1 MPLLAWLMTLAPHSA
16 KAQVNE
22 YLKVVGS
29 ATINIKVTGTV
40 SEFPDLWYSTD
51 RSNWTP
57 ITGATNWNT
66 GNVTTY
72 FKGHNPGGFNH
83 SSTNFVSIA
92 ITGGNPSLAGNVMS
106 LIDDVNFA
114 TNYSTIPCDYCFYAL
129 FSPVPPSSFNTSYS
143 TSSSTSSSL
152 QKAHELV
159 LPATNLR
166 AYCYAYMFA
175 QNSGLFN
182 APALPATVMQPW
194 CYAHMFEY
202 CINNFYGSTAANS
215 GWYFSSMTLPAQQL
229 AEGCYAFM
237 FNCCG
242 SIYNND
248 ANNYYILPAEE
259 LAPKCYMGMFGLY
272 GGISGGTSLRYLE
285 IMATSLKDRRGDDIT
300 NCMAYMFNNAVWAGT
315 SNGRQNLT
323 IRMYWTDWGNSTTG
337 PANAGATSTAP
348 TYCWFYGNVRSGNW
362 FEYQNGLNLTSKMT
376 SNSTSTYNHTFPYN
390 STPTGSN
397 YTYLTFDCKTNGGT
411 WEADDD
417 YNVDMRRVVRAGY
430 TAKTVPA
437 APHKLGCTFLGW
449 FTAPDGG
456 TQVSEATI
464 KTQTTAQTYYAH
476 FMPNDVDFTV
486 TIANG
491 AHGHVVVSR
500 NNAPTA
506 TYTSTSSVH
515 NMSELTITA
524 VPDAGYR
531 FKAWTGDAATIK
543 TAEDNGTTYYLVNDI
558 TVGATFEADE
568 CTVTI
573 QTPAEYGTLAAS
585 DGVNAYASGNT
596 YTFNRQLDL
605 NKVLTFTATPAMHRL
620 FTGFTGT
627 ELSNVTAAPYVY
639 DQTVTGTYTITALT
653 PDEVTVGA
661 TFVKPQYTVTGTKTG
676 RGNGSV
682 VLTADG
688 YPEQTGSGT
697 YDIDAVVTLTA
708 TPANAMFK
716 FVKWTDNDSDN
727 PVRTYTVLGDAT
739 FEAEFD
745 LDGDLWSAP
754 ATVDVYS
761 SGVTRTCASTIT
773 TSNYRILYNLDPV
786 VGDDGITYTPVDMGA
801 GVAWADKNIGATD
814 PTKAGSYFYWGGTTA
829 YGKEGYTTVSNSN
842 YYKEVADM
850 TATTSTTVAA
860 QYPLPAGADAATKRM
875 GGQWRM
881 PTYYEMNNLISST
894 YTSSAQVN
902 YNYTVT
908 NKYYTDDKIFIPA
921 GGRYATS
928 LSKGAAYLW
937 TSTVAAKNGASSK
950 PYVYYNH
957 AIRGNT
963 TSTGYALAYYAM
975 PVRAVYV
982 PSFETCTLKVLVY
995 WASTLKWTYNYICEV
1010 GQTVTIRQ
1018 HPAANGYKLSAW
1030 RENTYSGT
1038 ELSTDNS
1045 YTVTLTGNQT
1055 IAAHYISATTY
1066 LLTTKASPLKGG
1078 TVDGGGYYPTGT
1090 SVTLTA
1096 APNANYRFVRWS
1108 DGNTDNPR
1116 TYTTTNAAVTL
1127 TAEFEGYVTGVTSPT
1142 ANEEVFAYT
1151 ANTNCYKILYD
1162 LPSEVNGYRPVDMGN
1177 GVAWANKN
1185 LGAADST
1192 ASGNY
1197 YVWGTTSPFTSV
1209 ATGTYYAG
1217 AMDIPL
1223 TTSTTLSAQYALP
1236 ADSDAATVNMGERWR
1251 MPNYAEIYYLA
1262 NPNGATEAG
1271 AASTGF
1277 TYTNKL
1283 SGEQLFIPA
1292 AGCYKSGTSKTACTI
1307 FWGSTVGSFNAN
1319 GCNCSASHYYNGGAN
1334 YYYTTSY
1341 PNSYVYYALPVRAVY
1356 VPPFETCTLKVTVTG
1371 LKVDG
1376 SGTST
1381 HYYYYICE
1389 VGQRVRITAQPHSV
1403 GSTGFTYAFTQWTD
1417 DDNSSAVVGTD
1428 PTIDFVIAGNTNYTA
1443 TFASTTSNFST
1454 IHALPQPRS
1463 AGYVYGT
1470 GRYKNGVTTKLHAVP
1485 EEGWTFVR
1493 WEDNN
1498 STDPYREITVNGH
1511 ATYNAV
1517 FTRAGEAAAS
1527 AHKYVNVWHE
1537 ATTTTTET
1545 LYDGSPLETCTLT
1558 VKTYQSNTAKATYN
1572 YVCEKGQTV
1581 TVSAFTNT
1589 ANYSL
1594 LHWTNA
1600 NYDIMS
1606 YDPTVELVVT
1616 GNMTYYATF
1625 YTTRVTTRTLTLV
1638 SSPLEGAIFDGA
1650 VKTTQLGVYEDGQVT
1665 KLICHPKPHYRFLYW
1680 DDDHSQTD
1688 TIRYVTVNA
1697 DRTYT
1702 AVLEMDYDLTTV
1714 HSDDAFAQVYYGGT
1728 YQGTYLRY
1736 DLPGYDANGYR
1747 PVDVGVGVA
1756 WANKNIGAADS
1767 TKAGDYFVW
1776 GLTTP
1781 ATTVNSNGSA
1791 GTYYAG
1797 VTSMTTTAGY
1807 STVPQNTLPAEA
1819 DAATQIMGERW
1830 RMPNCTEIYNLQGV
1844 IGSGSTEEGQASAGF
1859 RYTNV
1864 ENTTQHIY
1872 IPAAGSKSTSGSS
1885 NVTPNVTMFWG
1896 STVGTISSQS
1906 SRPSYY
1912 KDGSYSAGSTSY
1924 YAWHALPV
1932 RAVYVPPFET
1942 CSVKVVTNSKTYIYM
1957 CEVGQRITITAFY
1970 GAATATNQSSR
1981 VDKWVNQDNVTV
1993 CTDQTYSFIALSD
2006 VTLTVT
2012 YTSSYTTKRTLTF
2025 NVSPAS
2031 SGTVN
2036 NLASFVG
2043 QYNDGAKVRIPVK
2056 AAQNYRFAYW
2066 DDDHS
2071 NTDPDRI
2078 FTATANATYTAVF
2091 EPDPAQA
2098 VDARIAQAA
2107 NADTTKILY
2116 PLPVL
2121 YKNSMFYTP
2130 VDMGTGTA
2138 WCDYNVGVTAPSTL
2152 TGYYT
2157 IWGKNGS
2164 ITKYSNYNSTT
2175 FYCANLSSM
2184 SAEDDLPANTTYDI
2198 AMNQLGTNWRVPSKQ
2213 QWQDLIDNADYSDG
2227 TFTSKTDAT
2236 KQITLPAAGVKIP
2249 TATNS
2254 SGGNPSASNTTHRY
2268 YWSSTLQ
2275 SKAGTL
2281 WQSLPYCFYD
2291 GEVKYGTNV
2300 PANGYCNY
2308 GMPVRAVYVPSF
2320 TPDTVRVRY
2329 TNGESVTRTNTYLV
2343 QRGQPV
2349 KVTAIPDDGY
2359 IFSKWSDDNVD
2370 ATRSFFVTGNVTLT
2384 AEFAKKSENP
2394 IINFMSEDG
2403 LTKITWMEVEKNT
2416 VPVYDGEEPT
2426 KESTAE
2432 FDYPFAGWTDAN
2444 DNFYAKNTSL
2454 PAATEDMDYFAT
2466 FTPVRRSYTVTFLNW
2481 DGSTLQAT
2489 DVEYGQTPSYSG
2501 TPTRPADAQYT
2512 YTFNGWDNEVVA
2524 VTGIATYTATYSNT
2538 LNSYTVTFKDAAG
2551 NTIQSGTLDYGV
2563 VPTFTGDIPVKES
2576 ADPDYVWNFTGWT
2589 DGNDSFTAKG
2599 TALPAV
2605 GGTTVYTATYV
2616 YDLNYL
2622 TITNTSNKA
2631 GYVYL
2636 DRRSTGG
2643 YSTNNLNVAYSIN
2656 GGAWTDEITYGT
2668 SAHDGLSISL
2678 PAGQSIR
2685 FRGYNLI
2692 NGAWQCGKSSS
2703 IYFGFNFPTSGTT
2716 FTVSGDLMT
2725 LVAYQNGEL
2734 HTSEHPMGAYCFR
2747 QLFKDCNKLTDASGL
2762 KLSATTLSNYCYQA
2776 MFSGCTALTSAPQ
2789 ISATSLAQYCYASMF
2804 SGCTSLTA
2812 GPALPAMTL
2821 ANNCYQY
2828 MFSGCT
2834 HLTAAPQLPATTLT
2848 EGCYQYMFQGCT
2860 MLTGVPEAL
2869 PGTNLPANC
2878 YAYMFSGCSALTTAP
2893 EIMAAADAVPGMGAC
2908 DNMFASCT
2916 SLTKAPSRLLPTTV
2930 TNNLTYG
2937 HMFYNCTSLTEGP
2950 DIFVTNING
2959 NSSNTKMQYMFSS
2972 ATALTKIRAYFT
2984 AWGEMSFC
2992 SNWTGSINTTGSF
3005 YCPPE
3010 LERRYNGS
3018 ESTPSFIPTNWTVY
3032 SYDIT
3037 LIPVGGKWAD
3047 NTSAEK
3053 QFTWRTDKSDIDD
3066 FIAAQVDGDNNSLI
3080 QGWYLNPACTE
3091 ATTEEAVKADLSVQ
3105 QTAETKR
3112 IYVRLNGT
3120 NPTLL
3125 WDFNGGNTTSTEAEY
3140 TFGVMEVGDP
3150 ITAPANPTRFG
3161 YTFMG
3166 WSSAQPADNT
3176 PVTVA
3181 TTMPATDLIYTA
3193 IWQELP
3199 TYLITANTGIMG
3211 AATLTADHYDDAEGS
3226 GSYIEGT
3233 QVTISVTPYF
3243 GYTFTGWSDS
3253 NTQNPRTITVGST
3266 AATYTAQFSA
3276 MDEIDITMTEGTLD
3290 FPTYAK
3296 NSFAIIGE
3304 NGQVEVRLHFGAA
3317 ISTGN
3322 HLANLSTDL
3331 ANSYIQPAGES
3342 KRQIASA
3349 TVATVTYAGELFRA
3363 AHLVAKVTDT
3373 QGRKYNIDIYTNYC
3387 INYATFQEDYRYNSN
3402 YNAGYTESSWMS
3414 GRSFEYGENNHINY
3428 IGIPSLVHTN
3438 VLRFFTM
3445 TSSPYDVCHI
3455 WLQFN
3460 PLTTGEGKIPTGVY
3474 PINSTGLPGT
3484 VYVGSIPQNY
3494 QYQTERQT
3502 STPAYYTNTGSWIY
3516 HDFTSGQYEIR
3527 YTDNWTLRG
3536 GYVEVVNVDET
3547 YYVHVHAYTDG
3558 YKTLG
3563 EQPNTVIDFTAGGA
3577 TASSLTPVGITIDA
3591 RTTGGEALTDAVT
3604 ATLSG
3609 ASNWTDVAIGQGSH
3623 TFFSGNTLDL
3633 TATKP
3638 GYVFD
3643 HWEVNGSPV
3652 AGEDFTYSYT
3662 VGASE
3667 ANIVA
3672 VFAVDNRPHYTLTT
3686 ETGGRGTV
3694 TLTAAGYLAQTGSG
3708 YYAENTNVTMSV
3720 TANTGSAF
3728 LRWSDGNTQNPR
3740 TVTVTGDITYTAEFS
3755 LESADAAVSV
3765 YQNVAASSTKILYN
3779 LDPRTGDDGLTYI
3792 PVDMGYGV
3800 AWADRNVGATGTNVI
3815 GSYFRWGDPVAS
3827 NTFNSSIHIDASGF
3841 STGDKLSNEQDAAY
3855 VNMGTCW
3862 HMPDKNELLA
3872 LKGNTDLSNN
3882 NTFTNKTDNTKS
3894 IVFLAGGYKGNS
3906 HYDPDYQYYWSR
3918 EYAMYGYNS
3927 KSKSNE
3933 RTCFA
3938 FVRCTDNVY
3947 YASNYDKD
3955 DYYGNEY
3962 YLGMPVRA
3970 IYEPVYPTYTLTI
3983 NVGDKA
3989 YQYICQAGQ
3998 NITVTAVPDE
4008 GYAFSEWTDNHNTT
4022 AVRTFTMTGN
4032 ITTTATFVLGT
4043 QYYDVTVA
4051 SSNTDY
4057 GTVDVTAINDVE
4069 SGTGIT
4075 VSGSTLTIGSTTVTA
4090 TKTTDDAQYTY
4101 TFSGWTDT
4109 EGNALPATVTGDLNI
4124 RANFTRTTNSYA
4136 VRFLNGEEV
4145 LQNTNVEY
4153 GQTPAYTGEQPVKA
4167 QTDEYTYAFSG
4178 WDPAITTVTG
4188 AQDYT
4193 ATFSSTP
4200 RSYTLTWDFAGGAT
4214 ATAEEDYTHG
4224 TVEYGTTITA
4234 PADPT
4239 KTGYTFNGWTP
4250 DVAETMPAA
4259 NTAYTA
4265 QWTLSETTYDVTIES
4280 GNAGYGTVS
4289 VAAINDVEEGTA
4301 ITVSGNT
4308 LTVGETT
4315 VTATATAGSY
4325 GYSYAF
4331 SSWTDGEGNALP
4343 ETVTEDLTVRANFT
4357 RELNLVLDEH
4367 AEDGDEFYDDF
4378 AARYNG
4384 ETAKTV
4390 TLNRQFTQSRWAT
4403 LCLPFEVSSGLMTN
4417 LNMKGRV
4424 YEFKHATGTATEG
4437 DKVTLYFAQAASL
4450 TAGKCYIVNANAKL
4464 AGRTEFVFPNVTIN
4478 TDSDKVAP
4486 LNSVGQYNQ
4495 LSGYSDGEGTIQLV
4509 GTLRL
4514 GTLKGTESGNTYMGL
4529 KENKIYY
4536 PNIESGSTVWAY
4548 RGVFRSTT
4556 PLGAQRIRIVV
4567 EGEEGETVTELEVVN
4582 GELQQ
4587 AGETRK
4593 FVQDGILYIEH
4604 DGVLYDAT
4612 GRRVN

>member
-1 MPLLAWLMTLAPHSA
+1 MKKHLSLLALCAAMLFAFAPQTA
-16 KAQVNE
+16 RAQVNE
-22 YLKVVGS
+22 YLKVVGN
-29 ATINIKVTGTV
+29 ATVVVKQTGTV
-40 SEFPDLWYSTD
+40 SEWPDLWYQID
-51 RSNWTP
+51 EGNWVQVLEPCSLTVP
-57 ITGATNWNT
+57 TNS
-66 GNVTTY
+66 GSVPHY
-72 FKGHNPGGFNH
+72 MRFKGNNPDGFNK
-83 SSTNFVSIA
+83 SSSNFISFA
-92 ITGGNPSLAGNVMS
+92 ITGGNPAVQGNVMS
-106 LIDDVNFA
+106 LIGGDNFSSL
-114 TNYSTIPCDYCFYAL
+114 TTIPCDYCFYAL
-129 FSPVPPSSFNTSYS
+129 FCPYPPASFS
-143 TSSSTSSSL
+143 TSFSSSL
-152 QKAHELV
+152 STSTSLSKTHELV
-159 LPATNLR
+159 LPATTLT

-175 QNSGLFN
+175 GNSGLYTG
-182 APALPATVMQPW
+182 PSLPATVMQPW
-194 CYAHMFEY
+194 CYAHMFDN
-202 CINNFYGSTAANS
+202 CMNSFYSSTAANS
-215 GWYFSSMTLPAQQL
+215 GWYFSAMHLPAQQL

-237 FNCCG
+237 FNRC
-242 SIYNND
+242 SSLYNND

-272 GGISGGTSLRYLE
+272 NAKCTTLKYVE
-285 IMATSLKDRRGDDIT
+285 IMATSLQDRRGDDLT
-300 NCMAYMFNNAVWAGT
+300 NCCAYMFNNAIANAT
-315 SNGRQNLT
+315 SYGRGGLSL
-323 IRMYWTDWGNSTTG
+323 RFYWLDWGAYNGSSQTGNGPTQSWFLGYSASYNTFLYQSGLTPITKGASSNYANTMYCNPFPYSST
-337 PANAGATSTAP
+337 
-348 TYCWFYGNVRSGNW
+348 
-362 FEYQNGLNLTSKMT
+362 LT
-376 SNSTSTYNHTFPYN
+376 SNSF
-390 STPTGSN
+390 
-397 YTYLTFDCKTNGGT
+397 TYLTFDCKTNGGT
-411 WEADDD
+411 WELDDD

-506 TYTSTSSVH
+506 TYTATSSVH

-531 FKAWTGDAATIK
+531 FAGWTGEAATIK
-543 TAEDNGTTYYLVNDI
+543 AAEDAGNTYYLIDDI

-585 DGVNAYASGNT
+585 DGVNAYASGAT

-605 NKVLTFTATPAMHRL
+605 NKVLTFTATPATHRL

-627 ELSNVTAAPYVY
+627 ELANVTAAPYVY
-639 DQTVTGTYTITALT
+639 DQAVTGTYTITALT

-661 TFVKPQYTVTGTKTG
+661 TFVKPTFTVTTSITG
-676 RGNGSV
+676 KNGGYV
-682 VLTADG
+682 TLTADG
-688 YPEQTGSGT
+688 YPDRTGSGT
-697 YDIDAVVTLTA
+697 YDIDTRVTLTA
-708 TPANAMFK
+708 TPSNEMFK
-716 FVKWTDNDSDN
+716 FVRWTDNDSDN
-727 PVRTYTVLGDAT
+727 PVRIIDLTADVAL
-739 FEAEFD
+739 EAEFD

-761 SGVTRTCASTIT
+761 SGVTPTCTSTIT

-786 VGDDGITYTPVDMGA
+786 VGNDGITYTPVDMGG
-801 GVAWADKNIGATD
+801 GVAWADRNVGAAD
-814 PTKAGSYFYWGGTTA
+814 PTKSGSYFYWGGTKA
-829 YGKEGYTTVSNSN
+829 YGEDGYTTVSTAN
-842 YYKEVADM
+842 YYTGVADM
-850 TATTSTTVAA
+850 TATTSTAVAS
-860 QYPLPAGADAATKRM
+860 QYPLPAEADAATQKI

-894 YTSSAQVN
+894 YTTNAQVN

-921 GGRYATS
+921 GGRYATG
-928 LSKGAAYLW
+928 LAKGAAYLW
-937 TSTVAAKNGASSK
+937 TSTVAYKNGASSK
-950 PYVYYNH
+950 PNVYYNH

-982 PSFETCTLKVLVY
+982 PSFETCTLTVIVY
-995 WASTLKWTYNYICEV
+995 WASTAKYYYKYICEI
-1010 GQTVTIRQ
+1010 GQTVTINQ
-1018 HPAANGYKLSAW
+1018 HPATSGYAFSAW
-1030 RENTYSGT
+1030 RENTYSGAQ
-1038 ELSTDNS
+1038 LSTDNS
-1045 YTVTLTGNQT
+1045 YSVTLTENQT
-1055 IAAHYISATTY
+1055 IAAHYVSNSNAKW
-1066 LLTTKASPLKGG
+1066 LLTATASPGKGG
-1078 TVDGGGYYPTGT
+1078 YVDGGGYYLSGT

-1096 APNANYRFVRWS
+1096 TPNANYRFVRWS

-1116 TYTTTNAAVTL
+1116 TITMPGANTTYTAVFDGSV
-1127 TAEFEGYVTGVTSPT
+1127 AGVTSAA

-1151 ANTNCYKILYD
+1151 TNTNYYKILYD
-1162 LPSEVNGYRPVDMGN
+1162 YPSSVTGDDGITYRPVDMGN
-1177 GVAWANKN
+1177 GVLWANKN
-1185 LGAADST
+1185 LGAATETDP
-1192 ASGNY
+1192 GNF
-1197 YVWGTTSPFTSV
+1197 YVWGKTTPFTSV
-1209 ATGTYYAG
+1209 ATGTWYAG
-1217 AMDIPL
+1217 SMDMLL
-1223 TTSTTLSAQYALP
+1223 TTSQDARPQYPLP
-1236 ADSDAATVNMGERWR
+1236 ADADAATVNMGERWR
-1251 MPNYAEIYYLA
+1251 MPNYAEVYYLA
-1262 NPNGATEAG
+1262 NPTGATEAG
-1271 AASTGF
+1271 SASAGM

-1283 SGEQLFIPA
+1283 SGETLFIPNS
-1292 AGCYKSGTSKTACTI
+1292 GLYKSGTTKTTNQCM
-1307 FWGSTVGSFNAN
+1307 FWGSTLGGFNTN
-1319 GCNCSASHYYNGGAN
+1319 GYNSTAAYYQSGGA
-1334 YYYTTSY
+1334 SY
-1341 PNSYVYYALPVRAVY
+1341 SSSSYSYLYFALPVRAVY
-1356 VPPFETCTLKVTVTG
+1356 VPPFETCTLKVTVSG
-1371 LKVDG
+1371 G
-1376 SGTST
+1376 SNLVGNSSTST
-1381 HYYYYICE
+1381 YYYYYICE
-1389 VGQRVRITAQPHSV
+1389 VGQRIRLTAQPHAV
-1403 GSTGFTYAFTQWTD
+1403 GATDWTYAFTKWTD
-1417 DDNSSAVVGTD
+1417 DNNSSAVLGTD
-1428 PTIDFVIAGNTNYTA
+1428 PLIDFVITGNTNITA
-1443 TFASTTSNFST
+1443 TFAATTSNFST
-1454 IHALPQPRS
+1454 VYALPTPRS
-1463 AGYVYGT
+1463 GGLVYGV
-1470 GRYKNGVTTKLHAVP
+1470 GRYVNGATTQLHAVP
-1485 EEGWTFVR
+1485 NEGYTFVK

-1498 STDPYREITVNGH
+1498 STNPYREITVNGH

-1517 FTRAGEAAAS
+1517 FTTAVPAAAS

-1589 ANYSL
+1589 SSYSL

-1600 NYDIMS
+1600 DYDIMS

-1638 SSPLEGAIFDGA
+1638 SSPLEGAIFDG
-1650 VKTTQLGVYEDGQVT
+1650 VLKTTRQGVYEDGQVT
-1665 KLICHPKPHYRFLYW
+1665 KLICHPNPHYRFLYW
-1680 DDDHSQTD
+1680 DDDHELTD
-1688 TIRYVTVNA
+1688 PERIVTVTA
-1697 DRTYT
+1697 DHTYT
-1702 AVLEMDYDLTTV
+1702 AVLEMDYDLSTV
-1714 HSDDAFAQVYYGGT
+1714 QSEDAFASVYGSGT
-1728 YQGTYLRY
+1728 YIGTYIRY
-1736 DLPGYDANGYR
+1736 KLPGYDANGYR

-1807 STVPQNTLPAEA
+1807 STIPQNTLPAEA

-1844 IGSGSTEEGQASAGF
+1844 IGSGSAEEGQASAGY

-1864 ENTTQHIY
+1864 ENTSQFIY
-1872 IPAAGSKSTSGSS
+1872 IPAAGCMKTSGSGT
-1885 NVTPNVTMFWG
+1885 VTTGTTQFWG
-1896 STVGTISSQS
+1896 STVGTISGAS

-1912 KDGSYSAGSTSY
+1912 LSGSYSAGSTSY
-1924 YAWHALPV
+1924 YAWSAMPV

-1942 CSVKVVTNSKTYIYM
+1942 CSVTVKTPTNQYMYI

-1970 GAATATNQSSR
+1970 GAATASNQNYR
-1981 VDKWVNQDNVTV
+1981 VRDWIDQNNVV
-1993 CTDQTYSFIALSD
+1993 VSTDQTYSFIALSN
-2006 VTLTVT
+2006 VTLTVNFVAP
-2012 YTSSYTTKRTLTF
+2012 TTKRTLTF
-2025 NVSPAS
+2025 NVSPAGT
-2031 SGTVN
+2031 GTVN
-2036 NLASFVG
+2036 NLATFVG
-2043 QYNDGAKVRIPVK
+2043 NYEDGQHVRIPVK
-2056 AAQNYRFAYW
+2056 AAENYRFAYW
-2066 DDDHS
+2066 SDDHS
-2071 NTDPDRI
+2071 NTDPNRI

-2091 EPDPAQA
+2091 EQDLSQA
-2098 VDARIAQAA
+2098 AEATIAQAA
-2107 NADTTKILY
+2107 TADTTKILY

-2121 YKNSMFYTP
+2121 YKNYMFYTP

-2138 WCDYNVGVTAPSTL
+2138 WCDYNVGVTAPSSP
-2152 TGYYT
+2152 
-2157 IWGKNGS
+2157 NGS
-2164 ITKYSNYNSTT
+2164 YFYWGGTSAKTAYRYQASTT
-2175 FYCANLSSM
+2175 YYYSGITSLTDGSELPTGADAAY
-2184 SAEDDLPANTTYDI
+2184 SALNSNWRIPSKAQWDALVNNCSTGTANTFVNPGD
-2198 AMNQLGTNWRVPSKQ
+2198 A
-2213 QWQDLIDNADYSDG
+2213 
-2227 TFTSKTDAT
+2227 SKT
-2236 KQITLPAAGVKIP
+2236 ITLPQTGVYAP
-2249 TATNS
+2249 TTSSNVSITN
-2254 SGGNPSASNTTHRY
+2254 GVTG
-2268 YWSSTLQ
+2268 YWSRTLAVKNTSTVYASQ
-2275 SKAGTL
+2275 PWCYSN
-2281 WQSLPYCFYD
+2281 
-2291 GEVKYGTNV
+2291 GEVMYGDGV
-2300 PANGYCNY
+2300 PNASGHGYICY
-2308 GMPVRAVYVPSF
+2308 GMPVRAVYQPSF

-2524 VTGIATYTATYSNT
+2524 VTGAATYTATYSNT

-2622 TITNTSNKA
+2622 TITNTSNKT

-2636 DRRSTGG
+2636 DRRSTGA

-2668 SAHDGLSISL
+2668 SAHDGLSVSL

-2789 ISATSLAQYCYASMF
+2789 ISATSLAQYCCASMF
-2804 SGCTSLTA
+2804 SGCSALTTA
-2812 GPALPAMTL
+2812 PALPVTTL
-2821 ANNCYQY
+2821 APYCYQY

-2834 HLTAAPQLPATTLT
+2834 HLTATPQLPATTLT

-2860 MLTGVPEAL
+2860 LLTDVPEAL
-2869 PGTNLPANC
+2869 PGTNLPQNC

-2893 EIMAAADAVPGMGAC
+2893 EIMAAADAVPGQGAC

-2930 TNNLTYG
+2930 TNNQTYG

-2950 DIFVTNING
+2950 DICVTNING
-2959 NSSNTKMQYMFSS
+2959 NSSNTKIQWMFGN

-2984 AWGEMSFC
+2984 AWGAMSFC
-2992 SNWTGSINTTGSF
+2992 SYWTNSINTTGSF

-3037 LIPVGGKWAD
+3037 LIPVGGRWAD
-3047 NTSAEK
+3047 NTSTEK

-3066 FIAAQVDGDNNSLI
+3066 FIAAQVDGEDNSLI
-3080 QGWYLNPACTE
+3080 QGWYLNAACTE

-3105 QTAETKR
+3105 RTAETKR
-3112 IYVRLNGT
+3112 IYVRLSGT

-3125 WDFNGGNTTSTEAEY
+3125 WDFNGGTTTSTEAEY

-3176 PVTVA
+3176 PVAVA
-3181 TTMPATDLIYTA
+3181 ATMPATDLIYTA
-3193 IWQELP
+3193 IWQVLP

-3211 AATLTADHYDDAEGS
+3211 TATLTADHYDDAEGS

-3233 QVTISVTPYF
+3233 QVTITVTPYF

-3296 NSFAIIGE
+3296 NSFAVIGE
-3304 NGQVEVRLHFGAA
+3304 NDQVEVRLYFGAA
-3317 ISTGN
+3317 ISSGN
-3322 HLANLSTDL
+3322 HLANLSTDI
-3331 ANSYIQPAGES
+3331 ANSYILPDGEE

-3349 TVATVTYAGELFRA
+3349 TLATVTYFGETFRA
-3363 AHLVAKVTDT
+3363 ARLVAKVTDT
-3373 QGRKYNIDIYTNYC
+3373 DGRKYNIDIYTNYC
-3387 INYATFQEDYRYNSN
+3387 INYATFEEDYTYKYYSS
-3402 YNAGYTESSWMS
+3402 YLPTESSWVN
-3414 GRSFEYGENNHINY
+3414 GRSFEYGEDNY
-3428 IGIPSLVHTN
+3428 IG
-3438 VLRFFTM
+3438 TM
-3445 TSSPYDVCHI
+3445 VIRPGNIMRYFLSQAGSDIYDVCQI
-3455 WLQFN
+3455 QLQFYPDN
-3460 PLTTGEGKIPTGVY
+3460 TKPGTIPTGVY
-3474 PINSTGLPGT
+3474 PINSTQAPGT
-3484 VYVGSIPQNY
+3484 VYIGAIPSNY
-3494 QYQTERQT
+3494 LTRQ
-3502 STPAYYTNTGSWIY
+3502 SNSVNGYAGTGSWVF
-3516 HDFTSGQYEIR
+3516 HDMENQSTYVRTI
-3527 YTDNWTLRG
+3527 DNWVLRG
-3536 GYVEVVNVDET
+3536 GYVEVVNVDEN
-3547 YYVHVHAYTDG
+3547 YFVHVHAYTDG
-3558 YKTLG
+3558 YATNG
-3563 EQPNTVIDFTAGGA
+3563 EADNTVIDFTAGIGSVSAPVTA
-3577 TASSLTPVGITIDA
+3577 TNITIA
-3591 RTTGGEALTDAVT
+3591 AQTTGGEQLAGAVT
-3604 ATLSG
+3604 AAVAG
-3609 ASNWTDVAIGQGSH
+3609 ASNWTDVTLGQGTHSL
-3623 TFFSGNTLDL
+3623 FSGNTLDM
-3633 TATKP
+3633 TAMKP
-3638 GYVFD
+3638 GYMFD

-3672 VFAVDNRPHYTLTT
+3672 VFAVDTRPYYTLTT

-3694 TLTAAGYLAQTGSG
+3694 TLTAAGYMAQTGSG
-3708 YYAENTNVTMSV
+3708 YYAENTDVTMSV
-3720 TANTGSAF
+3720 AANTGSAF

-3740 TVTVTGDITYTAEFS
+3740 TVTVTGNITYTAEFS
-3755 LESADAAVSV
+3755 LESADRAVNV
-3765 YQNVAASSTKILYN
+3765 YQAAAADTMKILYN
-3779 LDPRTGDDGLTYI
+3779 LDAKTGLDGKTYI

-3882 NTFTNKTDNTKS
+3882 NTFTNRTDNTKS
-3894 IVFLAGGYKGNS
+3894 IVFLAGGYKGQS

-3927 KSKSNE
+3927 KTKSNE

-3970 IYEPVYPTYTLTI
+3970 IYEPQYATYTLTI
-3983 NVGDKA
+3983 NIGSQK

-3998 NITVTAVPDE
+3998 NITVTAVATEE
-4008 GYAFSEWTDNHNTT
+4008 GYVFDKWTEDDNTSAT
-4022 AVRTFTMTGN
+4022 RTFTLTNDMTY
-4032 ITTTATFVLGT
+4032 TATFVLGT
-4043 QYYDVTVA
+4043 QYYDLTIE
-4051 SSNTDY
+4051 SNNTDY
-4057 GTVDVTAINDVE
+4057 GTVDVPAIDDVE
-4069 SGTGIT
+4069 SGTEIS
-4075 VSGSTLTIGSTTVTA
+4075 VSGTTLTIGETTVTA

-4124 RANFTRTTNSYA
+4124 RANFTRTTNTYTVTWKNGDVVLETDENVAYGATPTYDGSNPTKDATAEYSYA
-4136 VRFLNGEEV
+4136 FNGWTPEV
-4145 LQNTNVEY
+4145 VE
-4153 GQTPAYTGEQPVKA
+4153 
-4167 QTDEYTYAFSG
+4167 
-4178 WDPAITTVTG
+4178 VTG
-4188 AQDYT
+4188 DATYT
-4193 ATFSSTP
+4193 AAFTGTP
-4200 RSYTLTWDFAGGAT
+4200 QNYTLTWETDGDALTGT
-4214 ATAEEDYTHG
+4214 YTTG
-4224 TVEYGTTITA
+4224 TVAYSTTIVA
-4234 PADPT
+4234 PNTPT
-4239 KTGYTFNGWTP
+4239 KTGYTFTGWRSSISGTVETP
-4250 DVAETMPAA
+4250 STMPAQ
-4259 NTAYTA
+4259 NLTYTA
-4265 QWTLSETTYDVTIES
+4265 TWEI
-4280 GNAGYGTVS
+4280 
-4289 VAAINDVEEGTA
+4289 
-4301 ITVSGNT
+4301 
-4308 LTVGETT
+4308 
-4315 VTATATAGSY
+4315 
-4325 GYSYAF
+4325 AF
-4331 SSWTDGEGNALP
+4331 SGIILWDNKDDAYYTQFKDDYDGTTA
-4343 ETVTEDLTVRANFT
+4343 D
-4357 RELNLVLDEH
+4357 VL
-4367 AEDGDEFYDDF
+4367 YP
-4378 AARYNG
+4378 
-4384 ETAKTV
+4384 
-4390 TLNRQFTQSRWAT
+4390 RQFKQGNWST
-4403 LCLPFEVSSGLMTN
+4403 LCLPFNVNRGTMMTQK
-4417 LNMKGRV
+4417 LNGSV
-4424 YEFKHATGTATEG
+4424 YEFKYATGDANEG
-4437 DKVTLYFAQAASL
+4437 DNVMLYFAKAN
-4450 TAGKCYIVNANAKL
+4450 TMEAGKCYIVNANSALAAK
-4464 AGRTEFVFPNVTIN
+4464 TSFTFSNVTFN
-4478 TDSDKVAP
+4478 LANDLEEHLTSASAYDNLPETKT
-4486 LNSVGQYNQ
+4486 Q
-4495 LSGYSDGEGTIQLV
+4495 GTI
-4509 GTLRL
+4509 G
-4514 GTLKGTESGNTYMGL
+4514 
-4529 KENKIYY
+4529 
-4536 PNIESGSTVWAY
+4536 
-4548 RGVFRSTT
+4548 
-4556 PLGAQRIRIVV
+4556 
-4567 EGEEGETVTELEVVN
+4567 
-4582 GELQQ
+4582 
-4587 AGETRK
+4587 
-4593 FVQDGILYIEH
+4593 
-4604 DGVLYDAT
+4604 
-4612 GRRVN
+4612 